1 MISSR
6 LSLLKDHHLL
16 SHHCFLWGR
25 LWAKIWSNGCF
36 AGFYVSFFL
45 GGRVLLL
52 NPEWLSF
59 YWSQV
64 TLPDSLPH
72 VFSGFF
78 HILRPFLVH
87 NFLTFPQNYK
97 QVPPKDGK
105 HRFHFHIPR
114 GPQNFNESSMRVV
127 IYFPS
132 TEPVTHGATW
142 HQSPSVRNFK
152 GHIMFIVGHQISRQR
167 SFP

>member
-6 LSLLKDHHLL
+6 LSLSKNHHLL
-16 SHHCFLWGR
+16 SHHCFLLGR

-64 TLPDSLPH
+64 PYQTVCLM
-72 VFSGFF
+72 FFF

-97 QVPPKDGK
+97 QVPPKNGK
-105 HRFHFHIPR
+105 HRFHFIYPEDPKTLSKAPWEWLSISHQ
-114 GPQNFNESSMRVV
+114 QNQW
-127 IYFPS
+127 PL
-132 TEPVTHGATW
+132 GATW

-152 GHIMFIVGHQISRQR
+152 GHIMFIVGHQINRQR